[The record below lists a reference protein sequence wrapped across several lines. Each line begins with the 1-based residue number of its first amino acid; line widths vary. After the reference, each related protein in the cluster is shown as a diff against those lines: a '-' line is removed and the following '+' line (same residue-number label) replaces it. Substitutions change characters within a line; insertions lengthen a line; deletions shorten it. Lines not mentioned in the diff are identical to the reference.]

1 MADRSHDGATGAK
14 PAPRRSYESRIPNL
28 ESRLS
33 TGFTLIEILV
43 VVVILAVLA
52 AALVLS
58 TAGSGRR
65 QLEREGEQ
73 VRALIAYACEQ
84 AELSGREIGV
94 SVGTDGFQFS
104 RQEQDAWLPLREGEL
119 RPRHWIGGTAAT
131 LSRDGARAEVA
142 AVFPEKPQL
151 MCFSSGELTPFRLDL
166 ALGEVPGRVR
176 IEGDP
181 TGAVSLAV
189 VDANAR

>member
-1 MADRSHDGATGAK
+1 MAAIENRRALIEVAKRLPSILATR
-14 PAPRRSYESRIPNL
+14 PSS
-28 ESRLS
+28 
-33 TGFTLIEILV
+33 GFTLIEILV
-43 VVVILAVLA
+43 VIVILAVIA
-52 AALVLS
+52 AAFVLS

-73 VRALIAYACEQ
+73 ARALIAYACEQ

-94 SVGTDGFQFS
+94 SVGIDGYRFS
-104 RQEQDAWLPLREGEL
+104 HLELDVWMPLQDGEL
-119 RPRHWIGGTAAT
+119 RPRHWVGGTAAT

-142 AVFPEKPQL
+142 AAFPEKPQL

-166 ALGEVPGRVR
+166 TLGEVPARVR

-181 TGAVSLAV
+181 TGAVSLATL
-189 VDANAR
+189 DANAH

>member
-1 MADRSHDGATGAK
+1 VAATRQRESAFEAAK
-14 PAPRRSYESRIPNL
+14 RLRFHSPLASRPSSL
-28 ESRLS
+28 A
-33 TGFTLIEILV
+33 GFTLIEILV
-43 VVVILAVLA
+43 VVVILAVIA

-94 SVGTDGFQFS
+94 SVGSEGYQFS
-104 RQEQDAWLPLREGEL
+104 QQEQDAWLPLRDGEL

-142 AVFPEKPQL
+142 AAFPEKPQL

-166 ALGEVPGRVR
+166 GLGEVPVRVR

-181 TGAVSLAV
+181 TGAVSLAA